1 MSGPGLHWLR
11 LYTDFVYN
19 RKVIRLPE
27 LMQLR
32 LVKLWCLH
40 RAGHLEAASPA
51 DIAFELRLTEAEV
64 VETLAT
70 LRAAGLLDANGCPHN
85 WEKRQPPSDDV
96 TARTRLCRKRK
107 RERSGE
113 HTGERS
119 GEHGEEQDGNVP
131 GNDQNRVEKSREE
144 QNARSAECVPYAEIV
159 AHLNQR
165 TGSAFRA
172 TTKSTRTYIHAR
184 WTEGFR
190 LEDFQAVIDAK
201 AAEWLHGSIDGEP
214 AAKYLRPQTLF
225 GPKFESYR
233 EAARHGTNATHP
245 SADDLP
251 DIATLM
257 AKEAEH
263 V

>member
-19 RKVIRLPE
+19 RKVVRLPE
-27 LMQLR
+27 VVQLR

-40 RAGHLEAASPA
+40 RAGHLEAASPG

-64 VETLAT
+64 VETLAALKT
-70 LRAAGLLDANGCPHN
+70 AGLLDANGCPHN
-85 WEKRQPPSDDV
+85 WGKRQPRSDDV
-96 TARTRLCRKRK
+96 TARTRRHRERK

-113 HTGERS
+113 RAEER
-119 GEHGEEQDGNVP
+119 DGNVP

-144 QNARSAECVPYAEIV
+144 QTAHGAESVPYAEIV
-159 AHLNQR
+159 EHLNQR

-172 TTKSTRTYIHAR
+172 TTKATRTLIHAR

-190 LEDFQAVIDAK
+190 LEDFRAVIDAK
-201 AAEWLHGSIDGEP
+201 AAEWLHGSIDGKP
-214 AAKYLRPQTLF
+214 AATYLRPQTLF

-233 EAARHGTNATHP
+233 EAARHGTSAPHP

-257 AKEAEH
+257 AKEAAH